1 MTEAFTGTPGR
12 SVSRADTLAGCK
24 AILDGEADDW
34 AESSLYMIGNFDEAR
49 QKEATAVKK
58 EGTQVMRLRITTPL
72 EVVVDE
78 EGVQALRAEDSSGGF
93 GILAGH
99 ADFLTSLAISVV
111 RWKTMDETRRYCAV
125 RRGVLS
131 VAGGQDISIATRDAV
146 LGDDLATL
154 AETVLA
160 RFRADLENE
169 RSARID
175 STRLELSAIRQIVSH
190 LRGSVGIGG
199 FS

>member
-1 MTEAFTGTPGR
+1 M
-12 SVSRADTLAGCK
+12 K
-24 AILDGEADDW
+24 
-34 AESSLYMIGNFDEAR
+34 
-49 QKEATAVKK
+49 
-58 EGTQVMRLRITTPL
+58 LRITTPL

-78 EGVQALRAEDSSGGF
+78 DGVQALRAEDSSGSF

-111 RWKTMDETRRYCAV
+111 SWNTKDEVRRYCAV

-131 VAGGQDISIATRDAV
+131 VDGGQDISIATREAV

-154 AETVLA
+154 DNSVLA
-160 RFRADLENE
+160 RFRADIETE
-169 RSARID
+169 RSERVN

-190 LRGSVGIGG
+190 LRGGAKGIGG